1 MQFKKK
7 KKENKTKGG
16 KKGGNCKGPVIIYRL
31 KGAEV
36 RRILGITQFS
46 EERRGELPMNPGGGG
61 GHKNITEPHGGM
73 GESAKLHCDTP
84 RILRP
89 PISPP
94 PPPLPL
100 PLPPGDK

>member
-1 MQFKKK
+1 MSKKR
-7 KKENKTKGG
+7 
-16 KKGGNCKGPVIIYRL
+16 GNGKGPVIIYRL
-31 KGAEV
+31 KGAGV
-36 RRILGITQFS
+36 WRILGITQFS
-46 EERRGELPMNPGGGG
+46 GDIFTADEARRGG

-94 PPPLPL
+94 PSPP
-100 PLPPGDK
+100 PPPRR

>member
-7 KKENKTKGG
+7 KKQNKTKGG

-46 EERRGELPMNPGGGG
+46 GERRGELPMNPRGGGG

-73 GESAKLHCDTP
+73 GNQLNSIVTHPESSDHP
-84 RILRP
+84 
-89 PISPP
+89 S
-94 PPPLPL
+94 PLPL

>member
-1 MQFKKK
+1 MSKKK
-7 KKENKTKGG
+7 GETARVQSLFIAWKGRG
-16 KKGGNCKGPVIIYRL
+16 FEGFWGSHNFQAI
-31 KGAEV
+31 
-36 RRILGITQFS
+36 FS
-46 EERRGELPMNPGGGG
+46 LPMKPGGGG

-94 PPPLPL
+94 PSPP
-100 PLPPGDK
+100 PPPRR

>member
-61 GHKNITEPHGGM
+61 AVI
-73 GESAKLHCDTP
+73 
-84 RILRP
+84 RILQSLMGGWGNQLNSIVTHP
-89 PISPP
+89 ESSDHPSPL
-94 PPPLPL
+94 PLPL

>member
-1 MQFKKK
+1 MRFKKK

-46 EERRGELPMNPGGGG
+46 GERRGELPMNPGGGAV
-61 GHKNITEPHGGM
+61 I
-73 GESAKLHCDTP
+73 
-84 RILRP
+84 RILQSLMGGWGNQLNSIVTHP
-89 PISPP
+89 ESSDHPSPL
-94 PPPLPL
+94 PLPL